1 MNVYG
6 ERGEIE
12 KKIPKKEGNIEMK
25 AEGIKLMLWFVL
37 TSKLDV
43 CSMGTLQ

>member
-1 MNVYG
+1 MYVR
-6 ERGEIE
+6 EKGEIE